1 MKKLGLVV
9 VAFLSVGCLSN
20 SPTPQAEVEKN
31 AKENIMKANDTL
43 YNEIY
48 GKVLKIEDSQ
58 KLNECV
64 AGILVSKLTQDEKLF
79 LGGSTAEKA
88 QVSESAKSVLD
99 KVKPTSSES
108 KEAIKTCSVTLGVA
122 KAISKVK

>member
-9 VAFLSVGCLSN
+9 VAFLSIGCLSN

-79 LGGSTAEKA
+79 LGEDKFNLQAANLK
-88 QVSESAKSVLD
+88 KRLKLVL
-99 KVKPTSSES
+99 
-108 KEAIKTCSVTLGVA
+108 LL
-122 KAISKVK
+122 